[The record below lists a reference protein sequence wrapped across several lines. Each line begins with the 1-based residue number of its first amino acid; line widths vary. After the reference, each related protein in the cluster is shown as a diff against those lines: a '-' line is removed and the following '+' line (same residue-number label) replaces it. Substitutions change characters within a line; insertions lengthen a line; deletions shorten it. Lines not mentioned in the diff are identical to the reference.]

1 MTNGLTEC
9 LKSKKKEK
17 PINYKNLPTLLNGEG
32 KGGVVMLKLSK
43 YVLYD
48 IVRSKVILAYTAFL
62 FLVSFSLFSMEE
74 NSSKAI
80 LSLLNI
86 VLIVVPLISMI
97 FTTIHYY
104 NSYEFIELM
113 LSQPMSRRKIL
124 LSEYAG
130 VSLSLL
136 SSFFIGVGVPV
147 LLYSPDST
155 GLSLLFTGLSLT
167 LIFTSLAFLTSV
179 KARDKARGIGF
190 ALLLWFY
197 FSLIYDGLILL
208 ILFTFSDYPL
218 EKLTLV
224 LSALNPVDLGRISI
238 MLKMDVS
245 ALMGYTGALYKD
257 FFGSG
262 QGILFTAGIMALWA
276 VLPLWLALRSF
287 KRKDM

>member
-1 MTNGLTEC
+1 
-9 LKSKKKEK
+9 
-17 PINYKNLPTLLNGEG
+17 
-32 KGGVVMLKLSK
+32 MLKLSR

-48 IVRSKVILAYTAFL
+48 ILRSKVVIAYTIFL
-62 FLVSFSLFSMEE
+62 FVVSFSLFQLEE
-74 NSSKAI
+74 NHSKAI

-113 LSQPMSRRKIL
+113 LSQPLSRTRIL

-130 VSLSLL
+130 VTLSLL
-136 SSFFIGVGVPV
+136 SAFFIGVGLPV
-147 LLYSPDST
+147 LLFAFDET
-155 GLSLLFTGLSLT
+155 GIALLFTGGALT
-167 LIFTSLAFLTSV
+167 MVFTSIAFLAAV
-179 KARDKARGIGF
+179 KARDKARGIGA

-197 FSLIYDGLILL
+197 FALIYDGLVLL
-208 ILFTFSDYPL
+208 ILFAFSEYPM
-218 EKLTLV
+218 EKFTLL
-224 LSALNPVDLGRISI
+224 LSALNPIDLGRIFI

-262 QGILFTAGIMALWA
+262 TGILFTAGTMLLWA
-276 VLPLWLALRSF
+276 TIPLWLAVRSF
-287 KRKDM
+287 KGKDL

>member
-1 MTNGLTEC
+1 
-9 LKSKKKEK
+9 
-17 PINYKNLPTLLNGEG
+17 
-32 KGGVVMLKLSK
+32 MLKLSR

-48 IVRSKVILAYTAFL
+48 ILRSKVVIAYTL
-62 FLVSFSLFSMEE
+62 FLLVVSCSLFQLEE
-74 NSSKAI
+74 NHSKAI

-113 LSQPMSRRKIL
+113 LSQPLSRTRIL
-124 LSEYAG
+124 LSEYGG

-136 SSFFIGVGVPV
+136 SAFFIGVGLPV
-147 LLYSPDST
+147 LMFAFDET
-155 GLSLLFTGLSLT
+155 GMALLFTGAALT
-167 LIFTSLAFLTSV
+167 MVFTSIAFLAAV
-179 KARDKARGIGF
+179 KARDKARGIGA

-197 FSLIYDGLILL
+197 FALIYDGLVLL
-208 ILFTFSDYPL
+208 ILFAFSDYPM
-218 EKLTLV
+218 EKFTLL
-224 LSALNPVDLGRISI
+224 LSALNPVDLGRIFI

-262 QGILFTAGIMALWA
+262 MGVFFTAGIMLLWA
-276 VLPLWLALRSF
+276 TVPLWLAVRSF
-287 KRKDM
+287 KGKDL